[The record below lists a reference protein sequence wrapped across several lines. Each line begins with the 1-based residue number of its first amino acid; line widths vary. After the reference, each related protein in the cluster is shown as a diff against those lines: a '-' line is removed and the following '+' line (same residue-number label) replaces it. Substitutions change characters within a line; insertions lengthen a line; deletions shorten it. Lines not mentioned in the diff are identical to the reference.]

1 MFNYLGIYQIVF
13 QSGQHHTF
21 SSAVS
26 EDFKFSIFFFF
37 FKSLFH
43 SHFLNRFYLFILNR
57 GEGKKRG
64 RETSMCGCFCF
75 SHAPPPTPLGT
86 WPGPQ
91 PRHVPWLGIKSAT
104 LWFTSRCSIHWATPA
119 RAFIFIWGKEGKGGK
134 RERERKRDRQTDID
148 LREKHQLIG
157 CLLSTSPNWGLSL
170 QPGQVSD

>member
-1 MFNYLGIYQIVF
+1 MFNYLRIYQIVF

-75 SHAPPPTPLGT
+75 SHAPPPQPHWGPDRARN
-86 WPGPQ
+86 PGMCPDWESNRRPFGSPAGAQSTEPHQ
-91 PRHVPWLGIKSAT
+91 PGLS
-104 LWFTSRCSIHWATPA
+104 FS
-119 RAFIFIWGKEGKGGK
+119 FEGKRGRGE
-134 RERERKRDRQTDID
+134 REREKERETDRQT
-148 LREKHQLIG
+148 LI
-157 CLLSTSPNWGLSL
+157 
-170 QPGQVSD
+170 